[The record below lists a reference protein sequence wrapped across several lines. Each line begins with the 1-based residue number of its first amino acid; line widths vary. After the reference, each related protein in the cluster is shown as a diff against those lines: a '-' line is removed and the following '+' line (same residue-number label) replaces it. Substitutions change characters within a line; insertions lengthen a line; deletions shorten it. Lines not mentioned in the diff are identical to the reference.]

1 MSAGVAA
8 DELFLADYAN
18 RVVRVF
24 GVRTGPLDARDVYCC
39 PAEENM
45 MNVAYSAKTDTL
57 CVITASEVK
66 KHIVRSFGRTNSEWR
81 ECRRL
86 DIDGYDSGERCCV
99 SALSDGR
106 LVFGVMRSSAEL
118 RVLAVDDSR
127 AVTIS
132 ARIRLPAEHVGFDAQ
147 LAGGETRL
155 AVALGTGAEAAVAL
169 FRVAGDRAEELA
181 RCALAGAWRPLFCGD
196 SLLVCGRTA
205 NGSSMSGYAL
215 GKAGWRL
222 ERRCEL
228 LTDIGNR
235 WFCWCVVNDAL
246 VAWDGQSATLT
257 TYSMLYRT
265 F

>member
-8 DELFLADYAN
+8 DELFLADSKN

-24 GVRTGPLDARDVYCC
+24 DVRTGQLDARDVYRC
-39 PAEENM
+39 PAEEKM
-45 MNVAYSAKTDTL
+45 WTVAYSAKTDTL
-57 CVITASEVK
+57 CVITSSGEK

-86 DIDGYDSGERCCV
+86 DVDGYDSVNECCV

-127 AVTIS
+127 AVTMS
-132 ARIRLPAEHVGFDAQ
+132 ARIRLPAAHRGFDAQ

-155 AVALGTGAEAAVAL
+155 AVALEAEGAVVL

-181 RCALAGAWRPLFCGD
+181 RCAGALELAYSPLFCGD
-196 SLLVCGRTA
+196 SLLVRGRNA
-205 NGSSMSGYAL
+205 SGSEYAVYAFGSG
-215 GKAGWRL
+215 GGRL
-222 ERRCEL
+222 ERRREL
-228 LTDIGNR
+228 LTGISSG
-235 WFCWCVVNDAL
+235 WVVCWLVVNDAL
-246 VAWDGQSATLT
+246 VAWELEDDTLT
-257 TYSMLYRT
+257 TYSLL
-265 F
+265 